1 MELAKLE
8 TFSTETV
15 GFVRAHTTVAS
26 ETFVAGTPAEPI
38 REGLDRDGD
47 FFETAAH
54 YTERVEGL
62 RAGLSE
68 DTE

>member
-1 MELAKLE
+1 MIR
-8 TFSTETV
+8 
-15 GFVRAHTTVAS
+15 GFDDQEPTVAS
-26 ETFVAGTPAEPI
+26 ETLVAGTPAEPI

-62 RAGLSE
+62 TRSK
-68 DTE
+68 

>member
-1 MELAKLE
+1 MGSAGVPATSVSEA
-8 TFSTETV
+8 TV
-15 GFVRAHTTVAS
+15 VPSVTL
-26 ETFVAGTPAEPI
+26 VAGTPAEPI

-47 FFETAAH
+47 FFETAVH